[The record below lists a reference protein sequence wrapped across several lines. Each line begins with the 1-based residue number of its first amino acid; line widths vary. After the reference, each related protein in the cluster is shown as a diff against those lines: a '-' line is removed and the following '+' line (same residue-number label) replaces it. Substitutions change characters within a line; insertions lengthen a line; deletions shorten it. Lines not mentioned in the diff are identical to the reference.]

1 MKVSE
6 GILAGFSAVLVNK
19 LRTTL
24 TMLDIII
31 RVGSVLALIS
41 VGDGAKAVVMRE
53 ANRFGSVDQF
63 SFYHRS
69 HLRKGDCWIWIRSN
83 KYFTYDDVLAIEVE
97 APSFETVVPRILVWE
112 AQPSKGKMATN
123 HGQGIMVSC

>member
-83 KYFTYDDVLAIEVE
+83 KYFTYNDVLAIEVE
-97 APSFETVVPRILVWE
+97 APSFETVVPRILV
-112 AQPSKGKMATN
+112 
-123 HGQGIMVSC
+123 

>member
-6 GILAGFSAVLVNK
+6 GILAGFSVVLVNK

-69 HLRKGDCWIWIRSN
+69 HLRKGDRWIWIRSN
-83 KYFTYDDVLAIEVE
+83 EYFTYDDVLAIEVE